1 MRKLL
6 PILIAVL
13 ALVGGLAAGWFLN
26 PGASAPAAAAGE
38 HGGEAAGGEGHGAA
52 ATDPHAAPA
61 PDAHAAP
68 PSEAHAPADAH
79 AATDAHAAAADDGH
93 GGSAPLVPGGKEYVK
108 LNNQFI
114 VPLIQGGRVG
124 AMVIL
129 SISLEM
135 AAGSKEKVY
144 AVEPKLRDTFLR
156 VMFDHANAGG
166 FEGTYTD
173 RAKLDVLRATL
184 AEVARPM
191 LGDSLSEVL
200 IEDIVRQDS

>member
-38 HGGEAAGGEGHGAA
+38 HGGEAAGGEGHGA
-52 ATDPHAAPA
+52 
-61 PDAHAAP
+61 
-68 PSEAHAPADAH
+68 

-135 AAGSKEKVY
+135 TAGSKEKVY